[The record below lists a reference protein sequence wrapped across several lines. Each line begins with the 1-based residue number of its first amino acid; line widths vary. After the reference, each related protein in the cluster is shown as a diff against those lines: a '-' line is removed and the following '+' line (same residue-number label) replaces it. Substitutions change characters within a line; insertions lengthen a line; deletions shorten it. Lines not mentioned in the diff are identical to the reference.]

1 MRGITSY
8 WISAGAMLAF
18 LSVLAGAA
26 GAHWLEVLEDVDS
39 KNTYETALRFQMFHS
54 LSLIIIALILNLK
67 SAPSR
72 VFSYSPIL
80 ILMGTIIFCGSLYI
94 ISLTSLKWFGA
105 IAPVGAVFL
114 MIGWLTVGLSAFIDQ
129 GRGSGAE

>member
-1 MRGITSY
+1 
-8 WISAGAMLAF
+8 
-18 LSVLAGAA
+18 
-26 GAHWLEVLEDVDS
+26 
-39 KNTYETALRFQMFHS
+39 MFHS

>member
-1 MRGITSY
+1 
-8 WISAGAMLAF
+8 MLAF

-26 GAHWLEVLEDVDS
+26 GAHWLEALEDVDS

-72 VFSYSPIL
+72 FFYYSPIL
-80 ILMGTIIFCGSLYI
+80 ILIGTIIFCGSLYI

-114 MIGWLTVGLSAFIDQ
+114 MIGWLTV
-129 GRGSGAE
+129 